1 MLLRGLAVS
10 NPFCTFAD
18 VEVGLTAGWGGVLL
32 RWHPGTPVA
41 LSMAAAASAALKTYD
56 NMAKG
61 SQIGLL
67 KGKRGNA
74 VYYKVS
80 NSNNKEMQGSRA
92 YTADVTNPKTGNQA
106 GQRIK
111 MAPAVN
117 FYRAFRDE
125 ILNHSWQAVKY
136 KGRSHAEFMKKALLM
151 QYGFPYLEIDDQRLV
166 PGEYQMSSGSIPA
179 IAFTVDD
186 DALTCDQL
194 AILELQTTTI
204 REYVD
209 AVTGDLPYLKEG
221 DQLTFAFVMV
231 DSSNNTFPF
240 VSRIIL
246 GTTDE
251 FPTDNY
257 PMRSVY
263 QAAGLVCSE
272 DGAIYPN
279 LTDCK
284 VLGAAIIVSRPTFT
298 TGSTKAEWLRSN
310 SFMVVN
316 YDNAWLNTGFFS
328 PEAWDRCVAT
338 YMAAGAKAPKSPWYL
353 NHGTTEIQAA
363 DRPDAPVRPSRLTFQ
378 YAIDDA
384 AYADL
389 TANVE
394 ATEVGGNVKIKV
406 IGGASVI
413 DDLTMNNESSPSDDL
428 STHYT
433 KATLGEDV
441 VFTMTSTAI
450 DQLGGSSDEN
460 PLPLIIMS
468 NGTQVS
474 RIVNVFSYGNP

>member
-1 MLLRGLAVS
+1 
-10 NPFCTFAD
+10 
-18 VEVGLTAGWGGVLL
+18 
-32 RWHPGTPVA
+32 
-41 LSMAAAASAALKTYD
+41 
-56 NMAKG
+56 MAKG

-179 IAFTVDD
+179 IAFTIASDAVVCEALAPQDVD
-186 DALTCDQL
+186 
-194 AILELQTTTI
+194 QTTI
-204 REYVD
+204 PEYVD
-209 AVTGDLPYLKEG
+209 DVTHALPYLKEG

-231 DSSNNTFPF
+231 DAANNTFPF
-240 VSRIIL
+240 VSRVIL
-246 GTTDE
+246 GLTDE
-251 FPTDNY
+251 HAQSNIKIRTVFND
-257 PMRSVY
+257 
-263 QAAGLVCSE
+263 AGLTIDDNGHIAPDLV
-272 DGAIYPN
+272 D
-279 LTDCK
+279 TK
-284 VLGAAIIVSRPTFT
+284 VLGAAIIVSRPNFT
-298 TGSTKAEWLRSN
+298 TGSTQAEWLRSN
-310 SFMVVN
+310 SFMQVN

-353 NHGTTEIQAA
+353 NHGTTQIQAA
-363 DRPDAPVRPSRLTFQ
+363 NRPSAPERPTRLTFE
-378 YAIDDA
+378 ISVDGSPFTSFDE
-384 AYADL
+384 DFP
-389 TANVE
+389 TAE
-394 ATEVGGNVKIKV
+394 I
-406 IGGASVI
+406 
-413 DDLTMNNESSPSDDL
+413 
-428 STHYT
+428 
-433 KATLGEDV
+433 
-441 VFTMTSTAI
+441 
-450 DQLGGSSDEN
+450 
-460 PLPLIIMS
+460 S
-468 NGTQVS
+468 NGAA
-474 RIVNVFSYGNP
+474 IVVRTSDIDAEGLALVNANNLQSVGAFGVRDGYLLASIFAEDGGQSGWQLAVRQNSTIISPKCTINYITNP

>member
-1 MLLRGLAVS
+1 
-10 NPFCTFAD
+10 
-18 VEVGLTAGWGGVLL
+18 
-32 RWHPGTPVA
+32 
-41 LSMAAAASAALKTYD
+41 
-56 NMAKG
+56 MAKG

-92 YTADVTNPKTGNQA
+92 YTADITNPKTGNQA

-209 AVTGDLPYLKEG
+209 AVTAALPYLKEG

-316 YDNAWLNTGFFS
+316 YDNAWLNSGFFS

-363 DRPDAPVRPSRLTFQ
+363 DRPSAPVRPITIPFVYQ
-378 YAIDDA
+378 NAIGVIVSLPSEGA
-384 AYADL
+384 TL
-389 TANVE
+389 TAG
-394 ATEVGGNVKIKV
+394 AALEVV
-406 IGGASVI
+406 IGTSN
-413 DDLTMNNESSPSDDL
+413 LTVEGLNVYNAATNELMAPLAQVTIGSQQYLAFTGSTIGELINDGVTSMYIGNSDGRL
-428 STHYT
+428 SGVL
-433 KATLGEDV
+433 TLELQ
-441 VFTMTSTAI
+441 A
-450 DQLGGSSDEN
+450 
-460 PLPLIIMS
+460 
-468 NGTQVS
+468 
-474 RIVNVFSYGNP
+474 